1 MNLLKRLE
9 GVFSSPKQTFAAL
22 AEKPVWVD
30 VLVVILVAL
39 AVYSLIISPYAK
51 HDQAQMIKE
60 SVKLRER
67 MGEERFNQYIQNMEG
82 PVTTWGVIQTTG
94 GAPVMFIIAML
105 LQGLLLMILGRFAST
120 EGTFKQL
127 FPSLVHAN
135 LIYALLGNGV
145 RLILT
150 LTRKSAMQ
158 VSTGLPLFFPK
169 MEITSTPYIVL
180 SQFDFFQIWVFGVLA
195 FGLSAIFKINI
206 RKALFLSYTVWF
218 LKALF
223 NIGFTLFGLSFVR

>member
-30 VLVVILVAL
+30 VLIVILVAL

-67 MGEERFNQYIQNMEG
+67 MGEERFNQYVQKMEG
-82 PVTTWGVIQTTG
+82 PVTTWGVIQTAG

-120 EGTFKQL
+120 QGTFKQL
-127 FPSLVHAN
+127 FSSLVHAN

-158 VSTGLPLFFPK
+158 VSTGLAIFFPK
-169 MEITSTPYIVL
+169 MEITSTSYIVL
-180 SQFDFFQIWVFGVLA
+180 SQFDFFQIWLFGVLA

-206 RKALFLSYTVWF
+206 RKALFLSYIVWF

-223 NIGFTLFGLSFVR
+223 NIGFALFGLSFVR